1 MPRNQISAVQTLA
14 RVARI
19 LEESE
24 DLLLELI
31 AQMEPEDGLIWVYDA
46 EDDETPALSSD
57 GIDCIR
63 DLIAEHRRNQDPD

>member
-1 MPRNQISAVQTLA
+1 MPRNQISSVQTLA

-19 LEESE
+19 LGESE
-24 DLLLELI
+24 DLLFELI

-46 EDDETPALSSD
+46 KDDETPALSSD

-63 DLIAEHRRNQDPD
+63 DLIAEHRCNQNQK